1 MTNASFAFGDGRDW
15 FFTHRF
21 GLFVHFGLY
30 AIPAWHEQI
39 QWRRVIARRDYAPL
53 MDQFNPV
60 NFDPDQWLDAAQ
72 SAGMSYICVTTKH
85 HDGFCLWD
93 TKETAYNI
101 MHTPYGKDLLGQL
114 AEACHRRH
122 VPLCLYYSVADWH
135 QRNYPNQNRSHEL
148 AAPEAGDEPNIEKYI
163 AFLRAQVRELCTRY
177 GEIHGFWW
185 DMNVTGVQDRS
196 INDMIRALQPNAVIN
211 DRGFDEGDF
220 GTPER
225 DHDDAVR
232 NMRHFTR
239 PTEACQS
246 IGIES
251 WGYKLDEDYYTPLYL
266 QRSIA
271 SALAKGGNYLLNV
284 GPIADGTFPERAV
297 SMLSDLGKW
306 YHRVRDAFEGAQPV
320 SHLTENNDV
329 LLTQHSDAMY
339 VILHKAPATQRVLL
353 KPIAAVPAS
362 ATLLNTGEDIEYAV
376 DFIPTQFQERKVYL
390 RLRNLPIN
398 VLDTTVPVIKL
409 QFG

>member
-1 MTNASFAFGDGRDW
+1 MTNTSFAFGDGRDW
-15 FFTHRF
+15 FLTHRF

-39 QWRRVIARRDYAPL
+39 QWRRVIARHDYAPL
-53 MDQFNPV
+53 MNQFNPV

-72 SAGMSYICVTTKH
+72 AAGMSYICVTTKH

-163 AFLRAQVRELCTRY
+163 AFLRAQVRELCTQY

-232 NMRHFTR
+232 YMRHFTR
-239 PTEACQS
+239 LTEACQS

-251 WGYKLDEDYYTPLYL
+251 WGYKSDEDYYTPLYL

-284 GPIADGTFPERAV
+284 GPMADGTFPARAM
-297 SMLSDLGKW
+297 SMLSEIGEW
-306 YHRVRDAFEGAQPV
+306 YHRVRDAFEGAQPA
-320 SHLTENNDV
+320 SHLTDNNDV
-329 LLTQHSDAMY
+329 LLTQRGDAMY

-362 ATLLNTGEDIEYAV
+362 ATLLNTGEAIEYAV
-376 DFIPTQFQERKVYL
+376 DFIPTQFQQRKAYL
-390 RLRNLPIN
+390 RLRNLP
-398 VLDTTVPVIKL
+398 LDALNTIVPVIKL
-409 QFG
+409 QFS